1 MADRLPMGYDLDMIP
16 VPKEDTRPF
25 GTRLWDFLAQG
36 GPWGTAQPGQRGT
49 FVPSKINEQGRPEL
63 AFPGLVAQPAVSLH
77 SLMTAPLADIVRS
90 GDRDAIRAAAEASFD
105 VAGALPAAGAVA
117 TKGVG
122 APAVSG
128 AAVASPPKPSL
139 TWEAIKRHGRAW
151 DKAFPT
157 PGDKIDQVMGGGGV
171 PLSLAAPFAGVAME
185 SSPGMAASIMGAA
198 AVGSMHDHILDVI
211 RIRNHLSGLRQ
222 KGLFSNPDDP
232 NTSSILAALASMDN
246 PGRMSGEDLVRATTK
261 RPANLNAPESVS
273 PLPDRPESTN
283 FAGYQQGDVTPLVD
297 PKRWDYASRDGR
309 QGQPSM
315 QTAEQMFP
323 QLAAKA
329 KDGWDVLDAAKPIL
343 NSLRND
349 YGAIVHQGLEQW
361 APQDAA
367 RMIQLVN
374 DGVKAAG
381 PTQNVMQRYG
391 VKIVPDAERVAWMAD
406 GSGTTLYVG
415 TKATSSDVAS
425 AIKQRIAKDGRW
437 KPVDGMYSNPDDP
450 ITSAAAAALT
460 AQERPKGIKA
470 YHGSPHDFDKFD
482 LSKIGTGEG
491 AQAYGHGLYFA
502 ESPKVARAYEG
513 MLAQNGYDPA
523 VIARDALEA
532 VGGDPQK
539 AMDVLV
545 KDTPAKMGL
554 PELDILTDNYGL
566 ALDMLKQ
573 HAAGAPM
580 PLPTRGRMYEVS
592 INANP
597 EDFLDWD
604 KPLSQQSEKVR
615 KALGEQGI
623 GQDAYTRAAQRQR
636 EGQRTGNP
644 LDDVLFD
651 LPITDHPAAA
661 QKLREAGIPG
671 IRYLDQGSR
680 TAGEGSRNYVVFDD
694 ALIDILRKYSNAPDP
709 NTAAILAI
717 LAAQQGGQQHQ

>member
-1 MADRLPMGYDLDMIP
+1 
-16 VPKEDTRPF
+16 
-25 GTRLWDFLAQG
+25 
-36 GPWGTAQPGQRGT
+36 
-49 FVPSKINEQGRPEL
+49 
-63 AFPGLVAQPAVSLH
+63 
-77 SLMTAPLADIVRS
+77 
-90 GDRDAIRAAAEASFD
+90 
-105 VAGALPAAGAVA
+105 
-117 TKGVG
+117 
-122 APAVSG
+122 
-128 AAVASPPKPSL
+128 
-139 TWEAIKRHGRAW
+139 
-151 DKAFPT
+151 
-157 PGDKIDQVMGGGGV
+157 
-171 PLSLAAPFAGVAME
+171 
-185 SSPGMAASIMGAA
+185 
-198 AVGSMHDHILDVI
+198 
-211 RIRNHLSGLRQ
+211 
-222 KGLFSNPDDP
+222 
-232 NTSSILAALASMDN
+232 
-246 PGRMSGEDLVRATTK
+246 MSGEDLVRATTK

-502 ESPKVARAYEG
+502 ESPKVALSLY
-513 MLAQNGYDPA
+513 
-523 VIARDALEA
+523 
-532 VGGDPQK
+532 
-539 AMDVLV
+539 
-545 KDTPAKMGL
+545 TH
-554 PELDILTDNYGL
+554 LT
-566 ALDMLKQ
+566 
-573 HAAGAPM
+573 
-580 PLPTRGRMYEVS
+580 LPT
-592 INANP
+592 I
-597 EDFLDWD
+597 
-604 KPLSQQSEKVR
+604 
-615 KALGEQGI
+615 
-623 GQDAYTRAAQRQR
+623 
-636 EGQRTGNP
+636 
-644 LDDVLFD
+644 
-651 LPITDHPAAA
+651 
-661 QKLREAGIPG
+661 
-671 IRYLDQGSR
+671 
-680 TAGEGSRNYVVFDD
+680 
-694 ALIDILRKYSNAPDP
+694 YSV
-709 NTAAILAI
+709 
-717 LAAQQGGQQHQ
+717 